1 LGIAQ
6 PQFGEPFY
14 FQHVTN
20 PASPQSSD
28 ASEPFVLGKNPTL
41 ADLLDFRIS
50 RRDTFKIGLVATAV
64 VAAPSIFK
72 TASADAAT
80 KLTPQI
86 PGLPGI
92 AKKPAESAGFT
103 GIAPLAITDD
113 AFRVPAG
120 YETQVILRWGDPL
133 VPGAPAFD
141 INKQTA
147 DAQSKQVGF
156 NHDYQHFFADDE
168 TGTKGVLVINHE
180 YTTAAQMI
188 PGYNVNT
195 TDLAQLKTW
204 VDIELAAHGASIAE
218 LSQASSGKW
227 EVLPGKR
234 NRRITGTTPMVMSGP
249 AAQDER
255 LRGDVLGMFN
265 NCSGGYTPWGTL
277 LTCEENFNQYFA
289 NSARVADV
297 VTRTSHT
304 RYGVTAGATGR
315 AWEKIYDRFDAAKNP
330 NEPFKYGWVVE
341 IDPDDPTSA
350 PIKRTALGRF
360 KHEAATTV
368 IASTGQVVVY
378 SGDDERFD
386 YFYKYVSYGKYD
398 PAKGKANGAL
408 LDEGT
413 LFVARMWP
421 DGTGEWIPLVN
432 RQRTEL
438 SGAAGFVNQAD
449 VLIRARQA
457 GDAVGA
463 TKMDRP
469 EDIEANPATGKVYV
483 TMTNNANRRTNAV
496 DDGERAANPRF
507 DARDGNR
514 TGHIIELSA
523 ANGNHAN
530 LQFTWEVF
538 LLAGDPARYK
548 LASTV
553 KEAAATT
560 GTYYAGY
567 TGVVSAI
574 GSPDNVAFSPDGLL
588 WIATDGAPGSIGYN
602 DALHCVPVA
611 GPNRGQA
618 KQFLSVPAGA
628 ECCGPCF
635 TPDQKSLFVAVQHP
649 GEDGTLSRAG
659 DPTANTQSSWPDGPN
674 TVPRPSTVVI
684 RHSGGKTIGF

>member
-1 LGIAQ
+1 MTKHRTTQSAETPQ
-6 PQFGEPFY
+6 PFE
-14 FQHVTN
+14 
-20 PASPQSSD
+20 
-28 ASEPFVLGKNPTL
+28 LGKNPTL
-41 ADLLDFRIS
+41 ADLLDYRIS

-72 TASADAAT
+72 TSAADAAT

-103 GIAPLAITDD
+103 GIAPSAVTDD
-113 AFRVPAG
+113 AFRVPVG

-133 VPGAPAFD
+133 VHGAPAFD
-141 INKQTA
+141 VNKQSG

-188 PGYNVNT
+188 PGYNFNT
-195 TDLAQLKTW
+195 TDLALLKTW
-204 VDIELAAHGASIAE
+204 VDIEMAAHGASIAE
-218 LSQASSGKW
+218 LSQGASGKW

-234 NRRITGTTPMVMSGP
+234 NRRITATTPMVMSGP

-255 LRGDVLGMFN
+255 LRGDVLGTLN
-265 NCSGGYTPWGTL
+265 NCGGGFTPWGTL
-277 LTCEENFNQYFA
+277 LTAEENFNQYFA
-289 NSARVADV
+289 NSARVTDV
-297 VTRTSHT
+297 VTRTSHA
-304 RYGVTAGATGR
+304 RYGVAAGATGR
-315 AWEKIYDRFDAAKNP
+315 AWEKVYDRFDTAKNP

-432 RQRTEL
+432 RLRTEL

-449 VLIRARQA
+449 VLIRTRQA

-483 TMTNNANRRTNAV
+483 TMTNNANRRTNAP

-514 TGHIIELSA
+514 TGHIIELTA
-523 ANGNHAN
+523 TNGDHAN
-530 LQFTWEVF
+530 KQFTWEVF

-588 WIATDGAPGSIGYN
+588 WIASDGAPGSIGYN
-602 DALHCVPVA
+602 DAMHCVPTT

-649 GEDGTLSRAG
+649 GEDGTFFRAG
-659 DPTANTQSSWPDGPN
+659 DPTANTQSAWPDGAN
-674 TVPRPSTVVI
+674 TVPRSATVVI
-684 RHSGGKTIGF
+684 RHSGGKTIGS